1 MLADALFLAAQA
13 CFLVTPLAGLSGRG
27 ARLAKWAS
35 ALGFALLVGR
45 FSVSGYVTGVWS
57 CSVNLAFRVV
67 DIALPCV
74 WHGTRR
80 DAKPGAAAC

>member
-45 FSVSGYVTGVWS
+45 FSVSGYK
-57 CSVNLAFRVV
+57 CA
-67 DIALPCV
+67 D
-74 WHGTRR
+74 
-80 DAKPGAAAC
+80 

>member
-13 CFLVTPLAGLSGRG
+13 CVLVTPLAGLSGRG
-27 ARLAKWAS
+27 TRLAKWAS

-67 DIALPCV
+67 DLALPCG

-80 DAKPGAAAC
+80 DTKPDAAAC